1 MWKWI
6 EKRQTTI
13 IIYVAIAIA
22 LFVGVHWYGN
32 WQRALGEA
40 QGRQYVTDQLIKEKE
55 KEWTEREK
63 EIAAARADIADK
75 INILNRATER
85 MLAERAEMEMSVDTE
100 LERIRNEREKGYQ
113 SAAAVPDNRVWTDIR
128 AVSGQLS
135 GTD

>member
-13 IIYVAIAIA
+13 IIYVAIGIS
-22 LFVGVHWYGN
+22 LFVAVRIYGN
-32 WQRALGEA
+32 RQWVLGEA
-40 QGRQYVTDQLIKEKE
+40 QGRQYVTDRLVKEKE
-55 KEWTEREK
+55 KEWAEREK
-63 EIAAARADIADK
+63 EIAAAKADIADK
-75 INILNRATER
+75 INILSRATER
-85 MLAERAEMEMSVDTE
+85 MIAERAEMEMSVDTE

-128 AVSGQLS
+128 AVSGELS